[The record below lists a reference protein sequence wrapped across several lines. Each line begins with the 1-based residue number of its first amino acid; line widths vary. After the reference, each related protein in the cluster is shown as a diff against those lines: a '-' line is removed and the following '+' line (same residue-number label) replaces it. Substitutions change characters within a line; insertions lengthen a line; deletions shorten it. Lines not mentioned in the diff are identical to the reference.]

1 MKSDEV
7 KGQVYSK
14 KIIERDNII
23 NPTDNSIKRII
34 KASVI
39 LDDDSKKKDA
49 LLSFSFAD
57 GVKTAVVKKD
67 NINDFNLTEERLSL
81 EIDTYFADG
90 RKRLNELKERQ
101 DEVIKNVASIVDCE
115 QMADQEVVLA
125 DLLERLNVL
134 RREFLVL
141 RDSLNFD
148 QIYKLG
154 NTYFNELVNK
164 YASILNNDDI
174 IRKQMDNIR
183 SSHMYL
189 DIVKSIK
196 EMEEDNLNISLFCKE
211 KIAEYESLDNNLS
224 KTDEQIKE
232 IGEVSLEISNLILEE
247 EEIIRDLDFKI
258 KNSMSTYEEV
268 TYVVDSNNYAL
279 SNLLLAVATSKF
291 IDNKGLKTA
300 FLTLETFR
308 FMRQVM
314 SPRIKEEKTLKLEV
328 IDYSSEIERAITD
341 VEVVKKMLSDLK
353 GQVKD
358 IFLYF
363 DKNFKEYIGVIPEYK
378 EVLMKLRQVSLI
390 IDEKEEM
397 LNVNNDSLERQYALN
412 LEKVKLKQDK

>member
-314 SPRIKEEKTLKLEV
+314 SPRLKEEKTLKLEV

-378 EVLMKLRQVSLI
+378 GVLMKLRQVSLI

>member
-314 SPRIKEEKTLKLEV
+314 SPRLKEEKTLKLEV